1 MERWDALFARAA
13 DYDVSLDDVREALA
27 ARREARDAE

>member
-13 DYDVSLDDVREALA
+13 DYDVALDDVREALA
-27 ARREARDAE
+27 ARREAQNEE